1 MTEEGLAQYERIAI
15 DIASRIAEGKIN
27 EGQKLS
33 GRTQLSSE
41 YRVSPET
48 IRKAM
53 ALLSDMRV
61 VRVKE
66 KSGVTVVSA
75 DSARRYL
82 ELSRGRGSRR
92 ELYDR
97 LQKYLYSYEEAGRKL
112 RDVCRELIEAEQ
124 NPLPSEQSFPKFE
137 VTVSEGSTRIGQTI
151 GELRLWQATGA
162 TVIAIKRNKNMIISP
177 GPYAELYA
185 GDVII
190 FVGDK
195 DGALALDRYINRADE
210 A

>member
-15 DIASRIAEGKIN
+15 DIASRISEGKII

-53 ALLSDMRV
+53 ALLSDMSV
-61 VRVKE
+61 VKVKE
-66 KSGVTVVSA
+66 KSGVTVISA

-82 ELSRGRGSRR
+82 ELSRGRGSRKD
-92 ELYDR
+92 LYDR
-97 LQKYLYSYEEAGRKL
+97 LQKYLYSYEEAGRRL
-112 RDVCRELIEAEQ
+112 RDICRELIEAEQ

-137 VTVSEGSTRIGQTI
+137 VSVSETSEKIGKTI

-162 TVIAIKRNKNMIISP
+162 TVIAIRRNKNMIISP

>member
-66 KSGVTVVSA
+66 KSRVTVVSA
-75 DSARRYL
+75 DSARRYQ

-137 VTVSEGSTRIGQTI
+137 VTVSEGSLRIGQTI

>member
-1 MTEEGLAQYERIAI
+1 MTEDGLAQYERIAI

-137 VTVSEGSTRIGQTI
+137 VTVSEGSLRIGQTI

>member
-48 IRKAM
+48 IRKAV

-195 DGALALDRYINRADE
+195 DGALAMDRYINRADE

>member
-1 MTEEGLAQYERIAI
+1 MTEDGLAQYERIAI

>member
-137 VTVSEGSTRIGQTI
+137 VTVSEGSLRIGQTI

>member
-48 IRKAM
+48 IRKAV

-61 VRVKE
+61 VMVKE

-97 LQKYLYSYEEAGRKL
+97 LQKYLYSYEEAGRRL
-112 RDVCRELIEAEQ
+112 RDICRELIEAEQ

-137 VTVSEGSTRIGQTI
+137 VSVSETSEKIGKTI

-162 TVIAIKRNKNMIISP
+162 TVIAIRRNKNMIISP

>member
-1 MTEEGLAQYERIAI
+1 MPEARLAQYERIAI
-15 DIASRIAEGKIN
+15 DIASRIAEGKII

-53 ALLSDMRV
+53 ALLSDMSV
-61 VRVKE
+61 VKVKE
-66 KSGVTVVSA
+66 KSGVTVISA

-82 ELSRGRGSRR
+82 ELSRGRGSRKD
-92 ELYDR
+92 LYDR
-97 LQKYLYSYEEAGRKL
+97 LQKYLYSYEEAGRRL
-112 RDVCRELIEAEQ
+112 RDICRELIEAEQ

-137 VTVSEGSTRIGQTI
+137 VSVSETSEKIGKTI

-162 TVIAIKRNKNMIISP
+162 TVIAIRRNKNMIISP

>member
-48 IRKAM
+48 IRKAV

-137 VTVSEGSTRIGQTI
+137 VTVSESSPRIGQTI

-162 TVIAIKRNKNMIISP
+162 TVIAIKRNKNMIVSP

>member
-1 MTEEGLAQYERIAI
+1 MTEESLAQYERIAI
-15 DIASRIAEGKIN
+15 DIASRIAEGKII

-61 VRVKE
+61 VKVKE
-66 KSGVTVVSA
+66 KSGVTVISA

-82 ELSRGRGSRR
+82 ELSRGRGSRKD
-92 ELYDR
+92 LYDR
-97 LQKYLYSYEEAGRKL
+97 LQKYLYSYEEAGRRL
-112 RDVCRELIEAEQ
+112 RDICRELIEAEQ

-137 VTVSEGSTRIGQTI
+137 VSVSETSEKIGKTI

-162 TVIAIKRNKNMIISP
+162 TVIAIRRNKNMIISP

>member
-137 VTVSEGSTRIGQTI
+137 VTVSEGSPRIGQTI

-185 GDVII
+185 GDLII

>member
-1 MTEEGLAQYERIAI
+1 MKILFMLEKQFNQVYILKELLESGATEADAAAKMELKPWLIKRLREQSRGL
-15 DIASRIAEGKIN
+15 K
-27 EGQKLS
+27 
-33 GRTQLSSE
+33 
-41 YRVSPET
+41 
-48 IRKAM
+48 KA
-53 ALLSDMRV
+53 D
-61 VRVKE
+61 
-66 KSGVTVVSA
+66 
-75 DSARRYL
+75 ARRYL
-82 ELSRGRGSRR
+82 ELSRGRGSRKD
-92 ELYDR
+92 LYDR
-97 LQKYLYSYEEAGRKL
+97 LQKYLYSYEEAGRRL
-112 RDVCRELIEAEQ
+112 RDICRELIEAEQ

-137 VTVSEGSTRIGQTI
+137 VSVSETSEKIGKTI

-162 TVIAIKRNKNMIISP
+162 TVIAIRRNKNMIISP

>member
-48 IRKAM
+48 IRKAV

-137 VTVSEGSTRIGQTI
+137 VTVSEGSLRIGQTI

>member
-15 DIASRIAEGKIN
+15 DIASRISEGKII

-61 VRVKE
+61 VKVKE
-66 KSGVTVVSA
+66 KSGVTVISA

-82 ELSRGRGSRR
+82 ELSRGRGSRKD
-92 ELYDR
+92 LYDR
-97 LQKYLYSYEEAGRKL
+97 LQKYLYSYEEAGRRL
-112 RDVCRELIEAEQ
+112 RDICRELIEAEQ

-137 VTVSEGSTRIGQTI
+137 VSVSETSEKIGKTI

-162 TVIAIKRNKNMIISP
+162 TVIAIRRNKNMIISP

>member
-48 IRKAM
+48 IRKAV